1 MFDHP
6 IIDVALGLMLFYI
19 VLSLVVSS
27 VQEWFASALGLRAK
41 NLRAGIENLIDGPG
55 PGSAFARKV
64 YDHPLIKNLAKDK
77 KLPSYI
83 APETLSAVLLEVVAQ
98 DNLKKSYRSCTVAEI
113 RDLVSKIDSKHPL
126 RGVMDV
132 FVDQTNDLQENL
144 KQRVAEWFDEGMT
157 RVSGWYKRRVKIFL
171 VAISALVTVVMNAS
185 SVQVATELWRND
197 ALRTTIAQ
205 QAVEVADG
213 GTETIGDDALEQLH
227 SFPIGWR
234 TESDGSI
241 DWPDGWV
248 AWVGMFLGWLVTV
261 AAVSLGAPFWFDLL
275 SKVANLRGSGGKS
288 RRTAPS

>member
-98 DNLKKSYRSCTVAEI
+98 DSLKKSYRSCTVAEI
-113 RDLVSKIDSKHPL
+113 RGLVSKIDSKHPL
-126 RGVMDV
+126 RGVLEV
-132 FVDQTNDLQENL
+132 FVDQTKDLQENL

>member
-27 VQEWFASALGLRAK
+27 VQEWLASALGMRAK

-55 PGSAFARKV
+55 PGSAFARQV

-98 DNLKKSYRSCTVAEI
+98 DTLKKSYSACTLEEI
-113 RDLVSKIDSKHPL
+113 RDLASKIESEHPL
-126 RGVMDV
+126 RRVLDA
-132 FVDQTNDLQENL
+132 FVDQTNDLQESL
-144 KQRVAEWFDEGMT
+144 KQRVAGWFDEGMT
-157 RVSGWYKRRVKIFL
+157 RVSGWYKRKVKIWL
-171 VAISALVTVVMNAS
+171 VLISSAVTILMNAS
-185 SVQVATELWRND
+185 SVQVAKELWCND
-197 ALRTTIAQ
+197 ALRTELAHQAQ
-205 QAVEVADG
+205 QMAGQGPKPIKE
-213 GTETIGDDALEQLH
+213 GDLKQLR
-227 SFPIGWR
+227 SFPIGWS

-241 DWPDGWV
+241 KLPDGWV
-248 AWVGMFLGWLVTV
+248 DWVGMFLGWLVTV

-275 SKVANLRGSGGKS
+275 SKIAKLRGSGGES